1 LIRICGLWKKG
12 ELVDLQPVGKFAVV
26 LELLEL
32 AERAFVYKLKRE
44 RPEITQPE
52 IDEAVSKWYRHRPGA
67 EFGDGVG
74 VPGDPKRFGL

>member
-1 LIRICGLWKKG
+1 
-12 ELVDLQPVGKFAVV
+12 
-26 LELLEL
+26 
-32 AERAFVYKLKRE
+32 VYKLKRE